1 MLRMKDMITGAYRR
15 IRDGKPLAAPQFAG
29 DVGRLSR
36 MASLLDH
43 RQHTGQ
49 STTIRQLHTLCQME
63 QLEALNMLAEL
74 RRTGVVS
81 IEENTTDEFES
92 VIILDE
98 VGLNQLIA
106 AASDKA
112 A

>member
-1 MLRMKDMITGAYRR
+1 MLRMKDVITGAYRR
-15 IRDGKPLAAPQFAG
+15 FRDGKPLNAPQFAG
-29 DVGRLSR
+29 DVVRLSQ

-43 RQHTGQ
+43 REHVGQ
-49 STTIRQLHTLCQME
+49 RTTIRQLHTLCEME
-63 QLEALNMLAEL
+63 QPEALSMLAEL
-74 RRTGVVS
+74 RRTGVVA

-92 VIILDE
+92 VITLKQS
-98 VGLNQLIA
+98 GLNHLIA